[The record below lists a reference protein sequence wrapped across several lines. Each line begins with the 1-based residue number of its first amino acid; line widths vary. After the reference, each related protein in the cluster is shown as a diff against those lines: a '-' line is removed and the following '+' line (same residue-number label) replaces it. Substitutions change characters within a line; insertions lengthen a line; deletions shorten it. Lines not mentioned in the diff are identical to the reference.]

1 MTESAEPGLGGQK
14 APADGRSG
22 ASVAVWDYLDYHV
35 YLRDWVESERERR
48 PVVNYQWLATRSGFK
63 SRSFLRLVALGEK
76 NLPALAT
83 HRVSEAMGHDD
94 AEAAFFACQV
104 ALGNARTARDR
115 EHHLERLRS
124 IPRPGRSR
132 ILGSEE
138 FELFHKWYIPA
149 LRELAPLMPDP
160 TDWEGLSLRLDP
172 AIRPDEA
179 REGVRTLVDL
189 GLLVIQEGRYVQ
201 AEAHLATST
210 RLGSRLVRDYQA
222 RTMELAA
229 SSLQRHPR
237 EHRHISTLTLGIDG
251 PTQRKL
257 AERIRAFRQEV
268 LAMAAESGPVDRVCQ
283 LNVQL
288 FPLTQLAERPDNG

>member
-1 MTESAEPGLGGQK
+1 MSATATSALDGSDDTAG
-14 APADGRSG
+14 GRSG

-35 YLRDWVESERERR
+35 YLREWVESEKERR
-48 PVVNYQWLATRSGFK
+48 PVVNYQWLANRSGFK

-83 HRVSEAMGHDD
+83 HRVSEAMGHD
-94 AEAAFFACQV
+94 ASEAAFFACLV
-104 ALGNARTARDR
+104 ALGNARSARDR
-115 EHHLERLRS
+115 EHHLERLRT

-160 TDWEGLSLRLDP
+160 GDWEALAARLDP
-172 AIRPDEA
+172 PIRPEDA

-189 GLLVIQEGRYVQ
+189 GLLKIEQGRYLQ
-201 AEAHLATST
+201 DEAHLATST
-210 RLGSRLVRDYQA
+210 RLGSRIVRDYQA

-237 EHRHISTLTLGIDG
+237 ELRHISTMTLGIDG

-257 AERIRAFRQEV
+257 AERIRAFRQEI

-283 LNVQL
+283 FNVQL
-288 FPLTQLAERPDNG
+288 FPLTHLPNND

>member
-1 MTESAEPGLGGQK
+1 MTESAEPGLQGQK
-14 APADGRSG
+14 PVAEGRPG
-22 ASVAVWDYLDYHV
+22 GPVAVWDYLDYHA
-35 YLRDWVESERERR
+35 YLREWVESERERR
-48 PVVNYQWLATRSGFK
+48 PVVSYQWLATRSGFK

-83 HRVSEAMGHDD
+83 HRVSEAMGHD
-94 AEAAFFACQV
+94 ASEAAFFACLV

-115 EHHLERLRS
+115 EHHLERLHA

-149 LRELAPLMPDP
+149 LRELAPLMSDPD
-160 TDWEGLSLRLDP
+160 DWESLASRLDP
-172 AIRPDEA
+172 PVRPDEA

-189 GLLVIQEGRYVQ
+189 GLLVVQQGRYVQ

-222 RTMELAA
+222 RTMDLAV

-237 EHRHISTLTLGIDG
+237 DQRHISTLTLGIDG
-251 PTQRKL
+251 ATQRKL
-257 AERIRAFRQEV
+257 VERIRAFRQEI

-288 FPLTQLAERPDNG
+288 FPLTRIEDSPNET